1 MDQLPTFLHRVKE
14 LPGLEGKRQVSRG
27 EFLAF
32 ARIAKHGDG
41 KFQRHMKEVSDSG
54 APITRKR
61 FKKMAKR
68 CAGIKLSDEV
78 VNIVFHVF
86 DVDSDDTLS
95 YDEFFNALI
104 TWK

>member
-1 MDQLPTFLHRVKE
+1 
-14 LPGLEGKRQVSRG
+14 
-27 EFLAF
+27 
-32 ARIAKHGDG
+32 
-41 KFQRHMKEVSDSG
+41 
-54 APITRKR
+54 
-61 FKKMAKR
+61 MAKR